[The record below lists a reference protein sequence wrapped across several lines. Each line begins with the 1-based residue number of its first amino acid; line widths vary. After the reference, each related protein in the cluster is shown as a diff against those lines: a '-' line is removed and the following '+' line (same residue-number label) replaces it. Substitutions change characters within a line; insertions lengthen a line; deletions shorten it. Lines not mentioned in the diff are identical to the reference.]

1 MPKETY
7 GKAGKSLR
15 KKAWKLTLPIIII
28 AFLVSIWGISNF
40 LKIDLS
46 LSRWFTIAFITLPIV
61 LLINKLT
68 KPLEKKLDSKIDP
81 YIDGAI
87 GEETVGKFLSEL
99 SGDYYVIH
107 DVQIEPGKGN
117 IDHIVVAPSG
127 IYTIETKN
135 YNCET
140 VEHRNGHL
148 VIDGRVADKDTLAQ
162 ARAETM
168 AVKDY
173 LRKVSIGKNYFILP
187 LVVFIN
193 GFVDA
198 KTFPKGN
205 IVNVK
210 GVEVKVIPLKWL
222 LDEITKGSERL
233 DKLERS
239 RIAAAL
245 NVKTSEAEE
254 KLR

>member
-15 KKAWKLTLPIIII
+15 KKILKLSLSIICIV
-28 AFLVSIWGISNF
+28 FLVFIWNINNF
-40 LKIDLS
+40 LKTNFS
-46 LSRWFTIAFITLPIV
+46 LSKLIVITLIV
-61 LLINKLT
+61 LPIALLVY

-99 SGDYYVIH
+99 SSDYYVIH

-135 YNCET
+135 YSCRK

-148 VIDGRVADKDTLAQ
+148 VIDGKVTDKNILTQ
-162 ARAETM
+162 ARAEAM
-168 AVKDY
+168 VVKDY
-173 LRKVSIGKNYFILP
+173 LRKVSIGKNYFIQP
-187 LVVFIN
+187 LIVFISS
-193 GFVDA
+193 FVDA
-198 KTFPKGN
+198 KTFPKRN

-210 GVEVKVIPLKWL
+210 GVGVKVIPLKWL
-222 LDEITKGSERL
+222 LDEITKGNERL

-254 KLR
+254 KLK